1 MSFTAPKNRSNP
13 LRIRTTIRAV
23 EDWWFD
29 KSRSVDTNGY
39 MLQLPASEVV
49 GGLGDSLSYGPVRA
63 ANARAA
69 LRDAPVC
76 NYSDY
81 TFIDIGSGK
90 GRALFVAAEFPFRR
104 VIGVEFATP
113 LHQHALANI
122 QRFNR
127 RHQKSQT
134 IESLNANAVEYE
146 FPSDNLVLYFCNPFG
161 PELMSRVLDNLTQS
175 IERNPRHVIIVLLW
189 PERSQQV
196 SEARFFEPYKLHR
209 RYHIYQ
215 AKPPVA

>member
-13 LRIRTTIRAV
+13 LRIRTSIRAV

-39 MLQLPASEVV
+39 MPQVPASEVV

-63 ANARAA
+63 ANARSA
-69 LRDAPVC
+69 LRDIPVLD
-76 NYSDY
+76 YSDY
-81 TFIDIGSGK
+81 IFIDIGSGK
-90 GRALFVAAEFPFRR
+90 GRALFVAAEFPFRK
-104 VIGVEFATP
+104 VIGIEFATA

-127 RHQKSQT
+127 RHQKSQA

-146 FPSDNLVLYFCNPFG
+146 FPNDNLVLYLCNPFG
-161 PELMSRVLDNLTQS
+161 PELMARMLDNLTKS

-196 SEARFFEPYKLHR
+196 SETRFFKPYKLHR

-215 AKPPVA
+215 AKPPLA